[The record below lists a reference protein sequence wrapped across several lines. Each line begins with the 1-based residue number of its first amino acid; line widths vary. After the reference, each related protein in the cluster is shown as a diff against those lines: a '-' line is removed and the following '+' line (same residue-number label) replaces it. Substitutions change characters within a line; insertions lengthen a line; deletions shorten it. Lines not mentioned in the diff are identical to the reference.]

1 MAAHALQIDH
11 YRSQLFGSD
20 FLTEALMTYVKVL
33 AKDAQQVAM
42 GEEYRS
48 GAVGAHQR
56 GFFAVVG

>member
-11 YRSQLFGSD
+11 YPSQLFGID
-20 FLTEALMTYVKVL
+20 FLTDTLMANVKVL

-42 GEEYRS
+42 GEKYRS